1 MVEGTETK
9 EEVVVEATDAI
20 GVTLEKK
27 TAVAP
32 GLAAT
37 PAAGVEEVMGEGIEM
52 KEEVVG
58 QATGAIGVTRE
69 REIAVSLGHAA
80 TPAAG
85 RTGRPAGP
93 GPGPR
98 RCRWTGWQQE
108 QTQHFQHLPP
118 KS

>member
-37 PAAGVEEVMGEGIEM
+37 PAAGIEEVMVEGIEM
-52 KEEVVG
+52 KEEVVV

-69 REIAVSLGHAA
+69 RETAVSLGHAA
-80 TPAAG
+80 TPAA
-85 RTGRPAGP
+85 GRPAGP

-108 QTQHFQHLPP
+108 QTQHFQHL
-118 KS
+118 